1 MTNQEFIEACLK
13 VASRHQGY
21 TPGQAGP
28 SSR

>member
-21 TPGQAGP
+21 APISQGT